1 MAYPKLTPEY
11 CRKNAHA
18 ALYSEGDTVII
29 HPDLEEINIGVCATR
44 LMARHSGEKAKIH
57 HKNSVSYKI
66 IFDGEEFPD
75 QYNWQDYMF
84 VSPDPETTIEEFGAL
99 L

>member
-1 MAYPKLTPEY
+1 MI
-11 CRKNAHA
+11 
-18 ALYSEGDTVII
+18 V
-29 HPDLEEINIGVCATR
+29 HPDLEASDIGVCATWI
-44 LMARHSGEKAKIH
+44 MARHGGDKATIH

-75 QYNWQDYMF
+75 QYNWQDYMV